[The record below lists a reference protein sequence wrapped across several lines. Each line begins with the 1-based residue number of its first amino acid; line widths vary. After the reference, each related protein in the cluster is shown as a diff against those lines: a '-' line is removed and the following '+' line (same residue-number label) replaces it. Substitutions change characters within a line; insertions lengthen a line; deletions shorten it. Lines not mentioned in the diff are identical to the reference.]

1 MTRTA
6 TSFSRGKTKLKVQ
19 PTVLVI
25 CEDKLSSVRYLQ
37 DASGYFRS
45 FALIDVC
52 HCGKTDPLGI
62 LNEAVARCSNF
73 DFVYCVIDRDTHANF
88 DEAVTLAASH
98 RNKIQLIVS
107 YPSYEF
113 WLLLHFEKARRPY
126 VRAGKN
132 SAGDLVVR
140 DLKTKDGM
148 RDYDKGRSEGLFDK
162 LIDRLPNARTRSA
175 QVLKEAELDGAKNP
189 STEIHLLIR
198 IFEKLGEPEK
208 LKPKET

>member
-73 DFVYCVIDRDTHANF
+73 DFVYCV
-88 DEAVTLAASH
+88 
-98 RNKIQLIVS
+98 
-107 YPSYEF
+107 